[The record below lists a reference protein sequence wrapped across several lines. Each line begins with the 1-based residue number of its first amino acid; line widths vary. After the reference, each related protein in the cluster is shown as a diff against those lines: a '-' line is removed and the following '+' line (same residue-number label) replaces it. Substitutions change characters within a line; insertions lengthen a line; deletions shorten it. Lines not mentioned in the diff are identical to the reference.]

1 MKYLVLRRFRTYGVT
16 YLKGDVI
23 DESVIRSP
31 RIRQSEGKIIPAVSS
46 SEVPK
51 EVGIVE
57 DTPSKGTAEE
67 VTIDEDY
74 TREELEDRAYN
85 ELQSIAKDL
94 GLLATGKKEELVSRI
109 LGEEEKPVLFKL

>member
-67 VTIDEDY
+67 VTIDEIEIEIETEDEDN
-74 TREELEDRAYN
+74 TEIDEED
-85 ELQSIAKDL
+85 
-94 GLLATGKKEELVSRI
+94 
-109 LGEEEKPVLFKL
+109 KPVLFKL